1 MPVNRI
7 TKPQTINNMPK
18 EKNKKNGIEKTKAL
32 ITRLEK
38 FRTDSEAGMK
48 NETNSYFSWSIITEN
63 VQNIRSSASD

>member
-7 TKPQTINNMPK
+7 TKPQTINNMQK

-48 NETNSYFSWSIITEN
+48 NETNSYFSWSNNNREGTKHSII
-63 VQNIRSSASD
+63 SK

>member
-18 EKNKKNGIEKTKAL
+18 EKNYGIEKTKAL

-48 NETNSYFSWSIITEN
+48 NETNSYFSWSNNNRERTKHSII
-63 VQNIRSSASD
+63 SK

>member
-18 EKNKKNGIEKTKAL
+18 EKIKKRNRKDQSTHNKI
-32 ITRLEK
+32 RK

-48 NETNSYFSWSIITEN
+48 NETNSYFSWSNNNRERTKHSII
-63 VQNIRSSASD
+63 SK

>member
-18 EKNKKNGIEKTKAL
+18 EKIGIEKTKAL

-48 NETNSYFSWSIITEN
+48 NETNSYFSWSNNNRERTKHSII
-63 VQNIRSSASD
+63 SK